1 MKLLRL
7 VVFWKFLILFVL
19 LILTLN
25 GQKKL
30 EIFGNIKISTLIES
44 LNLTFFAGIVA
55 PSVCLCPDD
64 VPASSSLAIS
74 ACFIMRELTSLTYS
88 PAF

>member
-1 MKLLRL
+1 M
-7 VVFWKFLILFVL
+7 
-19 LILTLN
+19 LTFMDRT
-25 GQKKL
+25 KL
-30 EIFGNIKISTLIES
+30 EIFGNIRINTLIES